1 MTVRYTRRAAKEME
15 DLPLEDQ
22 KRVLEAMD
30 LAEELRQSLKEVEA
44 DGDTLVPC
52 NSEFISGYRKQ
63 KVPYRQLL
71 LFTVQGAISSLG
83 GKVTVTGY

>member
-30 LAEELRQSLKEVEA
+30 RFAASGVGDVRALSGQWRGRFRLRAGDWRAIFRREDDIVVIRVLHRREA
-44 DGDTLVPC
+44 
-52 NSEFISGYRKQ
+52 YR
-63 KVPYRQLL
+63 
-71 LFTVQGAISSLG
+71 
-83 GKVTVTGY
+83 

>member
-30 LAEELRQSLKEVEA
+30 RFAASGVGDVRALSGQWRGRFRLRA
-44 DGDTLVPC
+44 GD
-52 NSEFISGYRKQ
+52 
-63 KVPYRQLL
+63 
-71 LFTVQGAISSLG
+71 
-83 GKVTVTGY
+83 

>member
-22 KRVLEAMD
+22 QRVLEAMD

-44 DGDTLVPC
+44 DGDTLALSDVLK
-52 NSEFISGYRKQ
+52 NLG
-63 KVPYRQLL
+63 
-71 LFTVQGAISSLG
+71 SSTRIHHQTRLG
-83 GKVTVTGY
+83 LGQER

>member
-22 KRVLEAMD
+22 QRVLEAMD

-44 DGDTLVPC
+44 DGDTLALSDVLK
-52 NSEFISGYRKQ
+52 NVG
-63 KVPYRQLL
+63 
-71 LFTVQGAISSLG
+71 SSTRIHHQTRPG
-83 GKVTVTGY
+83 PGQER